1 MIPSQLYKTVVF
13 CIKNKLPLL
22 IKGSPGLGK
31 TDIVHQAC
39 DAVNAK
45 LLVSHP
51 VVSDPTDYKG
61 LPFPEG
67 DHASFLPFGDLKQLI
82 EAKKPLVFFLD
93 DLGQAQISV
102 QAAAMNLLLGRQIN
116 SHKVSDK
123 VTFIAATNRRQDKAG
138 VQGILEPVKSRF
150 ISIVELEKDVDD
162 WVCWALKNNMPT
174 DLIAFIRFRPDL
186 LNNFKPTADL
196 INSPCPR
203 TVAAVGTMIND
214 GLFNE
219 FGEVKAIDKSST
231 GQVYEMI
238 SGAVG
243 EAFAAEY
250 LAFRRLYREL
260 PDIEYIIM
268 HPETADVPQDPATLY
283 ALCGALAKK
292 SGENN
297 FDNILTYAERIQP
310 EFQVYL
316 MKDATALN
324 ANLMRTRAFN
334 KWAVSH
340 KDIYI

>member
-1 MIPSQLYKTVVF
+1 MIPSQLYNTVRF
-13 CIKNKLPLL
+13 CIKNKLSLL
-22 IKGSPGLGK
+22 IKGSPGIGK
-31 TDIVHQAC
+31 TDIVKQAC
-39 DAVNAK
+39 KSVRAG
-45 LLVSHP
+45 LTISHP

-82 EAKKPLVFFLD
+82 EAKKSLVFFLD
-93 DLGQAQISV
+93 DLGQAQVSV
-102 QAAAMNLLLGRQIN
+102 QAAAMQLLLGRRIN
-116 SHKVSDK
+116 GHKVSDK

-162 WVCWALKNNMPT
+162 WVRWALKNDMPT

-186 LNNFKPTADL
+186 LNDFKPTADL

-203 TVAAVGTMIND
+203 TVAAVGTMIMD
-214 GLFNE
+214 GLFEE
-219 FGEVKAIDKSST
+219 FGEVGVSDNHST
-231 GQVYEMI
+231 GQVYEII

-283 ALCGALAKK
+283 AICGALAKK

-297 FDNILTYAERIQP
+297 FDNIITYAERIQP
-310 EFQVYL
+310 EFQVFL
-316 MKDATALN
+316 VRDATALN
-324 ANLMRTRAFN
+324 ANLMKTRAFN

-340 KDIYI
+340 KDIYV